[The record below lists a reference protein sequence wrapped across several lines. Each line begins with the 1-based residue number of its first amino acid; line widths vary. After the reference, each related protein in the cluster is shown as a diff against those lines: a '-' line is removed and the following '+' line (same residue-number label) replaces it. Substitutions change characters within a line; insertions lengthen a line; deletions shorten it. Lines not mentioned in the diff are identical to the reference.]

1 MRTLN
6 IVRKAYTPQHEWISV
21 DTDTKIGTVG
31 VTEYAQ
37 KALGDVVYCEVIDAG
52 TEVEKGENLG
62 AVESVKSASDI
73 YAPVSGE
80 IIEMNEVLKEK
91 PGNINKGAE
100 TDGWLCKIKVGE
112 NVESELDELLDDAKY
127 KEHCAGEAH

>member
-1 MRTLN
+1 M
-6 IVRKAYTPQHEWISV
+6 RKAYTAQHEWVSIDSE
-21 DTDTKIGTVG
+21 TRIGTVG

-37 KALGDVVYCEVIDAG
+37 KALGDVVYCEVIEPG
-52 TEVEKGENLG
+52 TAVEKGENLG

-80 IIEMNEVLKEK
+80 VIEMNETLQEK

-100 TDGWLCKIKVGE
+100 TDGTTQVIP
-112 NVESELDELLDDAKY
+112 NQ
-127 KEHCAGEAH
+127 

>member
-1 MRTLN
+1 MH
-6 IVRKAYTPQHEWISV
+6 IVRKAFTPQHEWISV
-21 DTDTKIGTVG
+21 DTETKVGTVG

-52 TEVEKGENLG
+52 TAVEKGENLG

-73 YAPVSGE
+73 YAPISGE
-80 IIEMNEVLKEK
+80 VVEMNEILKDK

-100 TDGWLCKIKVGE
+100 TDG
-112 NVESELDELLDDAKY
+112 EL
-127 KEHCAGEAH
+127 H